1 MSYSFFN
8 ILGKNQ
14 TARCHTGDPLPIA
27 GRSPLLVPLRDPRLV
42 LLRDPLLVL
51 QGEPSQGPSSRPPQ
65 GLPSY
70 PSGGPPTHSHRPS
83 SRTSQGP
90 STLPSQTSTSGYFQ
104 TVASRPHEPPS
115 PLQGFNSQGSP
126 SLLEES
132 PSRPRH
138 ESAPCPTE
146 IPSHLDE
153 TPADIPPDVVNGWAC
168 VVTQDWDSRD
178 HTLPQG
184 LVPGLKVIKGDE
196 VWVFRTN
203 QRYGLVHRPHGATY
217 LRGWVTV
224 DVLQKGVQRVDPLP
238 IELPQETPVFKNPK
252 AEEPWTS
259 WYNPTKQVYVYRTR
273 RVIHVSKD
281 DMSIQWGSRMAVQ
294 IPLKVG
300 QDAGFKHR
308 QAVHLV
314 VEVAKNTEGEY
325 PAHPLRFVRFPP
337 QIGRN
342 SELEKLGSMA
352 IMIQWLPEGETG
364 WKQYYLERRQLCE
377 HISKENPALF
387 IYRMAMAVFC
397 DVEPIPI
404 ALAGYTQRCHQRSI
418 SYAMI
423 IFNKRECWTWFSPS
437 V

>member
-238 IELPQETPVFKNPK
+238 IELPQVSNIGQSQAETSQN
-252 AEEPWTS
+252 A
-259 WYNPTKQVYVYRTR
+259 
-273 RVIHVSKD
+273 
-281 DMSIQWGSRMAVQ
+281 SR
-294 IPLKVG
+294 P
-300 QDAGFKHR
+300 QDLLHA
-308 QAVHLV
+308 
-314 VEVAKNTEGEY
+314 T
-325 PAHPLRFVRFPP
+325 LRD
-337 QIGRN
+337 
-342 SELEKLGSMA
+342 L
-352 IMIQWLPEGETG
+352 
-364 WKQYYLERRQLCE
+364 
-377 HISKENPALF
+377 
-387 IYRMAMAVFC
+387 
-397 DVEPIPI
+397 
-404 ALAGYTQRCHQRSI
+404 
-418 SYAMI
+418 
-423 IFNKRECWTWFSPS
+423 
-437 V
+437 

>member
-1 MSYSFFN
+1 MMAVVMNPCVVSGCSDSSTKVTTVSYDYTNESLKYKNAVFSQLIMSYSFFN

-238 IELPQETPVFKNPK
+238 IELPQVSNIGQSQAETSQN
-252 AEEPWTS
+252 A
-259 WYNPTKQVYVYRTR
+259 
-273 RVIHVSKD
+273 
-281 DMSIQWGSRMAVQ
+281 SR
-294 IPLKVG
+294 P
-300 QDAGFKHR
+300 QDLLHA
-308 QAVHLV
+308 
-314 VEVAKNTEGEY
+314 T
-325 PAHPLRFVRFPP
+325 LRD
-337 QIGRN
+337 
-342 SELEKLGSMA
+342 L
-352 IMIQWLPEGETG
+352 
-364 WKQYYLERRQLCE
+364 
-377 HISKENPALF
+377 
-387 IYRMAMAVFC
+387 
-397 DVEPIPI
+397 
-404 ALAGYTQRCHQRSI
+404 
-418 SYAMI
+418 
-423 IFNKRECWTWFSPS
+423 
-437 V
+437 